1 MEKRQPTHKNGFLT
15 MKKITMYTSSYCPF
29 CNNAEQLLTN
39 KGFDIDEK
47 IYVDQDP
54 EVLSSMMKIT
64 GKRTVP
70 QIFIGENYI
79 GGFDELRKIDLSG
92 ELDRILG
99 A

>member
-1 MEKRQPTHKNGFLT
+1 MEK
-15 MKKITMYTSSYCPF
+15 KIIMYTSSYCPF
-29 CNNAEQLLTN
+29 CNNAEQLLIN

-54 EVLSSMMKIT
+54 EILSSMMKIT

-70 QIFIGENYI
+70 QIFIGEDYI

>member
-1 MEKRQPTHKNGFLT
+1 

>member
-1 MEKRQPTHKNGFLT
+1 
-15 MKKITMYTSSYCPF
+15 MKKKIIMYTSSYCPF
-29 CNNAEQLLTN
+29 CNNAEQLLIN

-54 EVLSSMMKIT
+54 EILSSMMKIT

-99 A
+99 V

>member
-1 MEKRQPTHKNGFLT
+1 
-15 MKKITMYTSSYCPF
+15 MYTSSYCPF
-29 CNNAEQLLTN
+29 CNNAEQLLIN

-54 EVLSSMMKIT
+54 EILSSMMKIT

-70 QIFIGENYI
+70 QIFIGEDYI

-99 A
+99 I

>member
-1 MEKRQPTHKNGFLT
+1 
-15 MKKITMYTSSYCPF
+15 MKKIIMYTSSYCPF
-29 CNNAEQLLTN
+29 CNNAEQLLIN

-54 EVLSSMMKIT
+54 EILSSMMKIT

-70 QIFIGENYI
+70 QIFIGEDYI

-92 ELDRILG
+92 ELDKILG
-99 A
+99 I

>member
-1 MEKRQPTHKNGFLT
+1 
-15 MKKITMYTSSYCPF
+15 MKKKIIMYTSSYCPF

-54 EVLSSMMKIT
+54 EILSSMMKIT

-99 A
+99 V

>member
-1 MEKRQPTHKNGFLT
+1 
-15 MKKITMYTSSYCPF
+15 MKKIIMYTSSYCPF
-29 CNNAEQLLTN
+29 CNNAEQLLIN

-54 EVLSSMMKIT
+54 EILSSMMKVT

-99 A
+99 V